1 MYELKRIYTGV
12 NECYV
17 QGKGW
22 IKHKSVITGDV
33 ITMYAL
39 DYIDIDYNG
48 VVHGTGVE
56 DFSIERFK
64 KLGFG
69 VMSLKNKVEKEKKTL
84 KTSYRHDLVKVVYF
98 RYRSKNHGKAFKEYL
113 NRLYGKSLVFNEI
126 IATYH

>member
-1 MYELKRIYTGV
+1 MYELKRIYTGI

-22 IKHKSVITGDV
+22 INHNAVVKGDV

-39 DYIDIDYNG
+39 DYIDIDDNG
-48 VVHGTGVE
+48 VVHGTGIE

-64 KLGFG
+64 NLGFG
-69 VMSLKNKVEKEKKTL
+69 VMELKNKVEKEKKTY
-84 KTSYRHDLVKVVYF
+84 KTAYMHELVKRVFF
-98 RYRSKNHGKAFKEYL
+98 RYRNKKHGKAFKEYL
-113 NRLYGKSLVFNEI
+113 NSKYGKELVFNEI